1 MHRIQGKRGISF
13 AGAWL
18 KYGFHEDGFTSGMRA
33 AAALLQH
40 PSAVNNDAADAH
52 AQLPFDIADADRGW
66 KDETHA
72 RLFALF
78 FDAFEG
84 SGMRAVV
91 GTGLSWLLFVIGRLL
106 ALAGFDVHVV
116 T

>member
-40 PSAVNNDAADAH
+40 PCAANANSGDAQT
-52 AQLPFDIADADRGW
+52 QLPFEISDADRGW
-66 KDETHA
+66 EDETHA
-72 RLFALF
+72 RLLALF
-78 FDAFEG
+78 FDMFEG
-84 SGMRAVV
+84 TGLRAVV
-91 GTGLSWLLFVIGRLL
+91 GAGLSWVLCVIGRFL
-106 ALAGFDVHVV
+106 ALVGFDDDV
-116 T
+116 TA

>member
-40 PSAVNNDAADAH
+40 ASPANADCVDAQ
-52 AQLPFDIADADRGW
+52 AQLPFEISDADRGW
-66 KDETHA
+66 EDETHA
-72 RLFALF
+72 RLLALF
-78 FDAFEG
+78 FDMFEG
-84 SGMRAVV
+84 MGLRTVV
-91 GTGLSWLLFVIGRLL
+91 GAGLSWVLFAIGRFL
-106 ALAGFDVHVV
+106 ALVGFDVEV
-116 T
+116 TA